1 MTLWKHFQ
9 ESLFKIH
16 EPTQIKQ
23 KYLILLGL
31 FVKVIIFQLLWEYR
45 RASAFN
51 FDKYSVIKTS
61 ERTLLKIH
69 EITRIQQG
77 NMILRRL
84 FVKVIV
90 FQLLR
95 KYRRATAV
103 NLDKNAVIKIFVR
116 TSTQNSWKNT
126 NSTKKVRFWEYS
138 LEK

>member
-9 ESLFKIH
+9 ESLFRIH
-16 EPTQIKQ
+16 ETTRIKQ
-23 KYLILLGL
+23 KYMILLRL

-95 KYRRATAV
+95 KYRGATAV
-103 NLDKNAVIKIFVR
+103 NLDKYAVIKIFVR

-126 NSTKKVRFWEYS
+126 NSIKKVRFWEHS
-138 LEK
+138 L